1 MNLTTTNQTILRAT
15 RLGLRAYS
23 LVEVLVAMAIT
34 GILFV
39 SLYAGFSSGFAI
51 IQLARENLRATQIL
65 VEKMET
71 IRLYTWDQLNDTNF
85 IHPTFEAPYYPLGGG
100 NTNSGIIYS
109 GRLTLANP
117 TFSGTTPSYAS
128 NLKEVRVEV
137 SWNSNGIQRRREMKT
152 LVAENGLQQY
162 IY

>member
-1 MNLTTTNQTILRAT
+1 MNLTTTNRAFLRAT
-15 RLGLRAYS
+15 RLGTRAYS

-34 GILFV
+34 GIVFV

-71 IRLYTWDQLNDTNF
+71 IRLYTWDQLNDPDF
-85 IHPTFEAPYYPLGGG
+85 IPPTFEAPYYPLGGG
-100 NTNSGIIYS
+100 STNAGIIYS
-109 GRLTLANP
+109 GRLTLTNAS
-117 TFSGTTPSYAS
+117 FSGTSPSYAS
-128 NLKEVRVEV
+128 NLREVRVEV
-137 SWNSNGIQRRREMKT
+137 TWNSNGIQRRREMKT

>member
-1 MNLTTTNQTILRAT
+1 M
-15 RLGLRAYS
+15 GYS

-34 GILFV
+34 GIVFV

-71 IRLYTWDQLNDTNF
+71 IRLYTWVQLNDPDF
-85 IHPTFEAPYYPLGGG
+85 IPDTFEAPYYPLGGG
-100 NTNSGIIYS
+100 NTNAGIIYS

-137 SWNSNGIQRRREMKT
+137 TWNSNGIQRRREMKT